1 MSFKIGKW
9 EISPQSGV
17 AGRHEIGHKLVE
29 RHTGR
34 KVYQKMVR
42 AVISNPAANSNAVE
56 TLTIEGLAPFLTLN
70 TSQTEIAYNVT
81 SAVINGV
88 SNAEKV
94 RVSSSGKEVILV
106 TNTGYTVSSNEG
118 TFSNGFGEQAEGP
131 ISLKVQFATNS
142 TTESVTIPVMLEF
155 YDGSSWQ
162 TAGTHNIIQSSSD
175 ADVTFNVTP
184 SVLSDFEGAGGSQT
198 VSVTSNIAYSIE
210 VQGDVETNWLTLS
223 RSTGSASTEELV
235 ITAAAQAVGASAR
248 EVSVKFKSAVTGSVI
263 GTLSVKQAAGE
274 DFSISW
280 ESSTMTFT
288 NDDLNTIKQNV
299 LTANES
305 WYLEE
310 PV

>member
-1 MSFKIGKW
+1 M
-9 EISPQSGV
+9 
-17 AGRHEIGHKLVE
+17 
-29 RHTGR
+29 
-34 KVYQKMVR
+34 
-42 AVISNPAANSNAVE
+42 
-56 TLTIEGLAPFLTLN
+56 
-70 TSQTEIAYNVT
+70 
-81 SAVINGV
+81 
-88 SNAEKV
+88 
-94 RVSSSGKEVILV
+94 
-106 TNTGYTVSSNEG
+106 TNTGYTVSGNEG

-142 TTESVTIPVMLEF
+142 TTESVTIPVMVEF

-288 NDDLNTIKQNV
+288 NDDLNAIKQNV